1 MPTGYAE
8 TSSSDS
14 SDLKTDDVIC
24 QRLLDTL
31 RARPSTSAGESGDA
45 EFEKSTSGPF
55 VASSV
60 VAFTGSGAE
69 DAMASVRD
77 FAQKCPQF
85 TSKVDGTDVSFT
97 AGLLSIPAYGDE
109 SAAMRFT
116 GAVDSVTVGVN
127 FLLIRVGS
135 AVTAVEVADLGTP
148 DVDLTQQMAARAAAK
163 LRQVEA
169 GETPTSS
176 PPPSS

>member
-1 MPTGYAE
+1 MPTGYAQSN
-8 TSSSDS
+8 SSSDS

-24 QRLLDTL
+24 QQLLDTL
-31 RARPSTSAGESGDA
+31 RARHSTFASKSGDA
-45 EFEKSTSGPF
+45 EFEKSTAGPF

-60 VAFTGSGAE
+60 AVYTGRRAK
-69 DAMASVRD
+69 DAMANVRD
-77 FAQKCPQF
+77 FAQKCSQF

-135 AVTAVEVADLGTP
+135 AITAVEIADLGTP
-148 DVDLTQQMAARAAAK
+148 DADLTQQMAARAADK
-163 LRQVEA
+163 LHQVEA
-169 GETPTSS
+169 GQTPAPS
-176 PPPSS
+176 PPS